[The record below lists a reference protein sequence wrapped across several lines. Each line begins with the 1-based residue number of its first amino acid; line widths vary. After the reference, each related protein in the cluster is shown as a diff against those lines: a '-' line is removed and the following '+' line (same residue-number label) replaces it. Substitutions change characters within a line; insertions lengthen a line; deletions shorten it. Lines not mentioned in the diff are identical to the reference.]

1 MSLTWLSEAQ
11 ACGTPTARQREA
23 PALRPNP
30 SIYQID
36 VRDWLYRCSRE
47 LGRPCQLDEIP
58 DLQLDRLASLGFDWV
73 WLLGIWQTGAAG
85 ARISRQTADWQAGFR
100 QALPD
105 LNEEDITGS
114 TFAITAYEVHANFG
128 GPNALRILRGR
139 LRRRGIRV
147 LLDFVPNHTALDHPW
162 VVAHPDFY
170 IHGSES
176 DVAQQP
182 KNFIRFDLDSGTRIL
197 AHGRD
202 PYFPGWPD
210 TLQLNYGQSE
220 LQDAMIEQLV
230 YIAGQCDA
238 VRCDMAM
245 LVLPDV
251 FARTWGISMQPFWAG
266 AIAATRK
273 ANPDFR
279 FVAEVYWGR
288 EYELQ
293 QLGFDYTYDK
303 DLYDRLVR
311 HDAESARAHL
321 TAGLDYQSKLV
332 RFLENHDEPRAA
344 AVFGD
349 DVHKAA
355 AVITYFTPGLRF
367 FHAGQLRGARI
378 KPSIHLR
385 RRAAEPANPVL
396 SAFYQRLLACLKPD
410 PWPADWTLLE
420 TVPAWDG
427 NWTNHC
433 FLSFAWSSHG
443 EVEYLVAGNFS
454 DHQSQCRVKLPFPS
468 LRGHDVNL
476 RDLLGDAVY
485 RRNGDELAG
494 SGLYLDVP
502 NWQFHLLK
510 IEHAS

>member
-1 MSLTWLSEAQ
+1 MARAS
-11 ACGTPTARQREA
+11 GIPTARPPEVL
-23 PALRPNP
+23 PLRRNP

-58 DLQLDRLASLGFDWV
+58 DLQLDRLASLGFDWI
-73 WLLGIWQTGAAG
+73 WLLGIWQTGKAG
-85 ARISRQTADWQAGFR
+85 AEISRQTTEWQAGFR

-105 LNEEDITGS
+105 LTEDDITGS
-114 TFAITAYEVHANFG
+114 TFAITAYDVHADFG
-128 GPNALRILRGR
+128 GPYALRILRDR
-139 LRRRGIRV
+139 LRRRGLRV
-147 LLDFVPNHTALDHPW
+147 LLDFVPNHTAIDHPW
-162 VVAHPDFY
+162 VEAHPDFY

-176 DVAQQP
+176 DLAQQP
-182 KNFIRFDLDSGTRIL
+182 KNFIKLDLGSETTIL

-202 PYFPGWPD
+202 PYFPGWAD
-210 TLQLNYGQSE
+210 TLQLNYGNPDVQE
-220 LQDAMIEQLV
+220 AMAEQLV

-251 FARTWGISMQPFWAG
+251 FARTWGIRIQPFWAG

-273 ANPDFR
+273 ANPEFR
-279 FVAEVYWGR
+279 FIAEVYWGL
-288 EYELQ
+288 EWQLQ

-303 DLYDRLVR
+303 VLYDHLVR
-311 HDAESARAHL
+311 HEAEPARAHL
-321 TAGLDYQSKLV
+321 GGDVNYQRKLV

-344 AVFGD
+344 ATFSD
-349 DVHKAA
+349 QAHKAA
-355 AVITYFTPGLRF
+355 AVISYFVPGLHF
-367 FHAGQLRGARI
+367 FHAGQLSGARI

-385 RRAAEPANPVL
+385 RRFPEPVNPGL
-396 SAFYQRLLACLKPD
+396 AAFYRRLLDCLKLAWPD
-410 PWPADWTLLE
+410 DWTLLE

-427 NWTNHC
+427 NWTNNC
-433 FLSFAWSSHG
+433 FLCFGWSSNEEL
-443 EVEYLVAGNFS
+443 EVLAAINFS

-468 LRGHDVNL
+468 LRGHDITL

-485 RRNGDELAG
+485 RRDGSELSS
-494 SGLYLDVP
+494 SGLYLDMP